1 MQKVYGTRDLL
12 AGHGPVPVPGRMARC
27 ELSTTTPL
35 PVEELTII
43 KPATKSTSRTEI
55 ESTVPSPAI
64 FTTVTATTSATPTTV
79 STSTIPTTVDAVTT
93 DVPQTEL
100 VKPVETTTTTLK
112 TPKDNLITD
121 PAFKEATKKPEIT
134 IKMYPTTIKFK
145 PKEIWIKPAQKEPEH
160 ITAVMGEKGT
170 DRSSVDLIS
179 VISIAGGVMMTVI
192 TVAVVIVMLERCK
205 RPRFEDGKMN
215 NIRMQVMID
224 NSDGPPP
231 YVRSIFNTPL
241 PEPPNTEKCH
251 YQPISTL
258 DRNLKQFMRP
268 VVVQTISPM
277 MLENFRG
284 ILECHYDHLPRR
296 SIEFQ
301 TLQRRRSIAP
311 SMGGFDEP
319 RQQRPDS
326 LAESTIEALKCEA
339 KLDVID
345 NTTSE
350 PLYAEIPCWRPPSEH
365 AVEIIMRG
373 VILLSALL
381 AAAWAQAHDPNADA
395 QYIKSVKG
403 GGGGQYNYRGGDS
416 FNRFFNNTQG
426 SHGLSTNH
434 SGGFS
439 ANQRVGICIIEVPTA
454 TLARDPKHVPAGNGS
469 RSDLSRI
476 ETCCPGYIRNIHNF
490 RLCDPVCTT
499 ECVNALCT
507 APNTCT
513 CFPDHVMNNAG
524 FCVATCPIG
533 CQNGHCAGGECLC
546 KDGFKLDRNG
556 KFCEPHCREN
566 CGGVGNCTAPNTCS
580 CKPGFHSTP
589 EGSCKQGPPSQQRSC
604 GNCVNGDCV
613 GTECRCRQGYLLYKG
628 ECLALCYPSCGPNTK
643 CVAPNLC
650 SAVPEPN
657 QSNITG
663 QFPNQITVHNQ
674 YPYPNQPQ
682 NNPYGQNQGQY
693 PGQHPQN
700 QNNTSNGQYP
710 YPSQNP
716 YGQNPNKP
724 PSSIYAQYPGGQPN
738 QYPQQPGQY
747 PQQPQP
753 NSNLPN
759 QGQYPQQ
766 PGQQHLYPILP
777 GIKECRASM
786 ALKVN
791 LIRDNREL
799 KDNMAQNNMEVT
811 VKIAKDSM
819 DHNSAKDNMNLKV
832 NIVMDSLI
840 LKVNTIKAN
849 MVHKGN
855 LTKDKMV
862 HKGNMVKGNMVLKD
876 NIIKANMAECQP
888 YCHGGCHNGFC
899 TAPNTC
905 ACDAGYHKDFS
916 VKGRAV
922 CIKRE
927 RRSIEEKPINVAE
940 LLVFEIPEYAL

>member
-1 MQKVYGTRDLL
+1 
-12 AGHGPVPVPGRMARC
+12 
-27 ELSTTTPL
+27 
-35 PVEELTII
+35 
-43 KPATKSTSRTEI
+43 
-55 ESTVPSPAI
+55 
-64 FTTVTATTSATPTTV
+64 
-79 STSTIPTTVDAVTT
+79 
-93 DVPQTEL
+93 
-100 VKPVETTTTTLK
+100 
-112 TPKDNLITD
+112 
-121 PAFKEATKKPEIT
+121 
-134 IKMYPTTIKFK
+134 
-145 PKEIWIKPAQKEPEH
+145 
-160 ITAVMGEKGT
+160 
-170 DRSSVDLIS
+170 
-179 VISIAGGVMMTVI
+179 
-192 TVAVVIVMLERCK
+192 
-205 RPRFEDGKMN
+205 
-215 NIRMQVMID
+215 
-224 NSDGPPP
+224 
-231 YVRSIFNTPL
+231 
-241 PEPPNTEKCH
+241 
-251 YQPISTL
+251 
-258 DRNLKQFMRP
+258 
-268 VVVQTISPM
+268 
-277 MLENFRG
+277 
-284 ILECHYDHLPRR
+284 
-296 SIEFQ
+296 
-301 TLQRRRSIAP
+301 
-311 SMGGFDEP
+311 
-319 RQQRPDS
+319 
-326 LAESTIEALKCEA
+326 
-339 KLDVID
+339 
-345 NTTSE
+345 
-350 PLYAEIPCWRPPSEH
+350 
-365 AVEIIMRG
+365 MRG

-777 GIKECRASM
+777 GSQYPYPNQPNKTDGQVFHQTMYNPLENRTFNLHQGQDHSQGMQGQYGSQGQFNQGQQGAQGQYGSEQYGSHGQNSQGQYGSQFSQGQHESQGQHSHGQFNPQGQYNQGQYGSQGQFNQGQDGSQGQYGQGQYGSQGQYNQGQHGRVDVYGQSGQFVPQGQDQTLNWPNQGQCAQPCINGTCVGGNRCECLPGYVQDPTDGTGTR
-786 ALKVN
+786 
-791 LIRDNREL
+791 
-799 KDNMAQNNMEVT
+799 
-811 VKIAKDSM
+811 
-819 DHNSAKDNMNLKV
+819 
-832 NIVMDSLI
+832 
-840 LKVNTIKAN
+840 
-849 MVHKGN
+849 
-855 LTKDKMV
+855 
-862 HKGNMVKGNMVLKD
+862 
-876 NIIKANMAECQP
+876 CQP

>member
-79 STSTIPTTVDAVTT
+79 STSTSAATTPISIFLTTRTAPTTTTRLISTPLIRINTTSTTSVASVSTTKSATDINIVPTSTTETTSQTPRMSTVGVKEVNPLSFPTKILSLSNVTMTKPWTFSTFKSIATTLPVSSTTTTELVPLKTKERVLTTVPTTVDAVTT

-145 PKEIWIKPAQKEPEH
+145 PKEIWIKPAQKGELSIETKVKLNSEQPKLKSATKKDITTNTTPRTIIVSIIPTSISYATFKKMALTTSSYVSHKTITVKPSTEAVTRSMSPSNPSVKKPLSTSSTVTFFQNATVLRPHTPFTNKTKSFTNSMSTNASISNSSNLTTISSTNSTLESRIHTTLSTKTFITLTSKPATKTADNKTENKQFVAVNRNHTTTETIKVTESHRVIGKTNDTKNVTTVRPSTNVTEDPDGEETFHILTEPEH

-365 AVEIIMRG
+365 AVEI
-373 VILLSALL
+373 
-381 AAAWAQAHDPNADA
+381 
-395 QYIKSVKG
+395 
-403 GGGGQYNYRGGDS
+403 
-416 FNRFFNNTQG
+416 
-426 SHGLSTNH
+426 
-434 SGGFS
+434 
-439 ANQRVGICIIEVPTA
+439 
-454 TLARDPKHVPAGNGS
+454 
-469 RSDLSRI
+469 
-476 ETCCPGYIRNIHNF
+476 
-490 RLCDPVCTT
+490 
-499 ECVNALCT
+499 
-507 APNTCT
+507 
-513 CFPDHVMNNAG
+513 
-524 FCVATCPIG
+524 
-533 CQNGHCAGGECLC
+533 
-546 KDGFKLDRNG
+546 
-556 KFCEPHCREN
+556 
-566 CGGVGNCTAPNTCS
+566 
-580 CKPGFHSTP
+580 
-589 EGSCKQGPPSQQRSC
+589 
-604 GNCVNGDCV
+604 
-613 GTECRCRQGYLLYKG
+613 
-628 ECLALCYPSCGPNTK
+628 
-643 CVAPNLC
+643 
-650 SAVPEPN
+650 
-657 QSNITG
+657 
-663 QFPNQITVHNQ
+663 
-674 YPYPNQPQ
+674 
-682 NNPYGQNQGQY
+682 
-693 PGQHPQN
+693 
-700 QNNTSNGQYP
+700 
-710 YPSQNP
+710 
-716 YGQNPNKP
+716 
-724 PSSIYAQYPGGQPN
+724 
-738 QYPQQPGQY
+738 
-747 PQQPQP
+747 
-753 NSNLPN
+753 
-759 QGQYPQQ
+759 
-766 PGQQHLYPILP
+766 
-777 GIKECRASM
+777 
-786 ALKVN
+786 VN
-791 LIRDNREL
+791 LNGEAVTEL
-799 KDNMAQNNMEVT
+799 
-811 VKIAKDSM
+811 
-819 DHNSAKDNMNLKV
+819 
-832 NIVMDSLI
+832 
-840 LKVNTIKAN
+840 
-849 MVHKGN
+849 
-855 LTKDKMV
+855 
-862 HKGNMVKGNMVLKD
+862 
-876 NIIKANMAECQP
+876 
-888 YCHGGCHNGFC
+888 
-899 TAPNTC
+899 
-905 ACDAGYHKDFS
+905 
-916 VKGRAV
+916 
-922 CIKRE
+922 
-927 RRSIEEKPINVAE
+927 
-940 LLVFEIPEYAL
+940 